1 MRFVNRQRGSGTRVW
16 LDQQLQTQGVVADDI
31 VGYEREALTHSEVA
45 GLVAEGEADAGLAL
59 EGSAAAFGLGFIP
72 LTLEIYDLV
81 AVDSEAAGV
90 SDLVRWLGTS
100 AARQVVATLGGYE
113 TDVMGRV
120 RWVG

>member
-1 MRFVNRQRGSGTRVW
+1 MAAGDN
-16 LDQQLQTQGVVADDI
+16 
-31 VGYEREALTHSEVA
+31 VGYEREALTHCEVA

-59 EGSAAAFGLGFIP
+59 QGSAAAFGLGFIP
-72 LTLEIYDLV
+72 LTMEIYDLV
-81 AVDSEAAGV
+81 AIDSEATGV
-90 SDLVRWLGTS
+90 RDLVRWLGTS